1 MQDLLRG
8 IVDALNGS
16 HDVSVQ
22 ANIIQVP
29 LDLGSNDY
37 DVLIVSLA
45 LSNAD
50 ALRLCSQVRSMDRI
64 RHTPIIMIADS
75 GDEARLLRGL
85 DMGVNDYIKRPVE
98 RNELLARLR
107 TQIKRKRYSDF
118 LRNRLAESVEL
129 AITDPLTGLHNRRYM
144 QAHLSGLVSQSID
157 GNTPLSL
164 LIADIDHFKQI
175 NDTYGHD
182 VGDAVLAEFANRFRE
197 NTRTIDLVCRY
208 GGEEFILVMPGVDFS
223 SSYQIAERLLAR
235 VAEKPFRVSPELS
248 VPITA
253 SVGLST
259 IDSASDTPEIIF
271 KRADNALY
279 AAKRAGRNCVMSEA
293 A

>member
-1 MQDLLRG
+1 ML
-8 IVDALNGS
+8 
-16 HDVSVQ
+16 VSVQ

>member
-129 AITDPLTGLHNRRYM
+129 AITDPLTGLHNRRYL

-164 LIADIDHFKQI
+164 LISDIDHFKQI

-271 KRADNALY
+271 KRADNAFY
-279 AAKRAGRNCVMSEA
+279 AAKRAGRNCVMSEPA
-293 A
+293 